1 MDIGGGLRVN
11 QYQPTAE
18 VRLEHFWTPSDHISL
33 TSGLD
38 FIGGGY
44 EFTIDLPFSFLKMQP
59 TLIRWRRETCV
70 QLEGSGFGWGP
81 DVYVNA
87 QINPLQNV
95 DRWRLDVGFRIVLH
109 D

>member
-1 MDIGGGLRVN
+1 MVLMSSILDIGGGLRVN

-18 VRLEHFWTPSDHISL
+18 VRLEHFWTPSEHISL

-44 EFTIDLPFSFLKMQP
+44 EFTVDLPFWFENAANFDPLAERDP
-59 TLIRWRRETCV
+59 V

-87 QINPLQNV
+87 QINPLT
-95 DRWRLDVGFRIVLH
+95 RC
-109 D
+109 